1 MEGATT
7 MSEKE
12 ITKLLYYYSTFD
24 GGLYYVAGSTNA
36 SFVMNMKKENLDY
49 VKNVEKTLVEAGIGC
64 KIVDRVLQEDGY
76 NRKPQ
81 VTLYSKGH
89 PKLSKLHERIYI
101 DKHKVIDPHMLTMM
115 DAEALSIIYMA
126 DGSCVYDKRSP
137 NAKPNITLNTKG
149 FSYGDNWML
158 KKAIK
163 ETLDL
168 EFNIQRQNS
177 YWYLRLR
184 AKDHDSFFEQ
194 ISNFVVPS
202 FSYKLGR

>member
-7 MSEKE
+7 MSDKE
-12 ITKLLYYYSTFD
+12 LIKKLYYYSTFD
-24 GGLYYVAGSTNA
+24 GGLYFVDKSVNA
-36 SFVMNMKKENLDY
+36 SFIMNMKKENLDY
-49 VKNVEKTLVEAGIGC
+49 VKDVEKTLTDLGIGC
-64 KIVDRVLQEDGY
+64 VISDRKLQDDGF
-76 NRKPQ
+76 NRQPQ
-81 VTLYSKGH
+81 VTIRSKNH
-89 PKLSKLHERIYI
+89 PKLTKLRERIYI
-101 DKHKVIDPHMLTMM
+101 DGHKTIDPHMLTLM

-149 FSYGDNWML
+149 FSYGDNWLL

-163 ETLDL
+163 EKLDL

-184 AKDHDSFFEQ
+184 AKDHNKFFELV
-194 ISNFVVPS
+194 SSFVKPS